1 MSHAESAAVP
11 IVPRAGRRWFP
22 WIVLAVSA
30 VVIAALFLMPA
41 ENFDRGIR
49 NSILFVLVA
58 VSGSALVLWL
68 LLASGLS
75 GHLRLL
81 LAISLLAVGLGVYLA
96 IETIEFS
103 GDMHPTIVWR
113 LGKSRTDLLES
124 HRQQHAAGAA
134 AFSADELTVRPNDC
148 PEYRGV
154 HRNGVVPDP
163 PRLARDWSKTPP
175 KLVWK
180 QPVGGGYAGFVV
192 VGPMLVTIE
201 QRRDQEAVVAYD
213 AKTGSQQWLV
223 EYPALFHDTLG
234 GHGRRVTATLADGRL
249 YALGATGVLLCLKPE
264 DGSEIWRQNILE
276 ENHAVNLQWG
286 MCGSPLVYDNWVVVN
301 PGDQQPPGAPAAAD
315 SHALLAFDRTTGQ
328 LVWAGG
334 HGRASYASP
343 MLLELAGKRQLIVFD
358 TPGLAGHDPAD
369 GRELWRILWPSNFD
383 INAAQPLL
391 VAPNRLLISS
401 DSGAAV
407 IEVAEADGRW
417 TAREVWRNNFL
428 KCSYANPLLYEGYVY
443 GLNKGILTCL
453 EVATGKR
460 VWQGGRYGHGQMLLC
475 GDLLVVLAESGE
487 LILVEATPQAH
498 HELGRIQAIEGK
510 TWNNP
515 AMVGNRIYVR
525 NHIEMAAYDLPV
537 ESATSP

>member
-11 IVPRAGRRWFP
+11 AAPRVRRRWFP
-22 WIVLAVSA
+22 WVVLAISA
-30 VVIAALFLMPA
+30 VVMAALVLIPT
-41 ENFDRGIR
+41 ENLDRGIR
-49 NSILFVLVA
+49 NSILFVVVGA
-58 VSGSALVLWL
+58 SGLALILWL

-81 LAISLLAVGLGVYLA
+81 LAISLVAVGLALYLA
-96 IETIEFS
+96 IDRIEYS

-113 LGKSRTDLLES
+113 LGKSRSDALES
-124 HRQQHAAGAA
+124 HRQQHAADAT
-134 AFSADELTVRPNDC
+134 AFSADELAVRPNDC
-148 PEYRGV
+148 PEYRGI
-154 HRNGVVPDP
+154 HRDGVVPDP
-163 PRLARDWSKTPP
+163 PQLARDWAKTPP
-175 KLVWK
+175 KLAWK

-213 AKTGSQQWLV
+213 AESGRQRWLV
-223 EYPALFHDTLG
+223 EYPALFHETLG
-234 GHGRRVTATLADGRL
+234 GDGPRATPTLADDRL

-264 DGSEIWRQNILE
+264 DGSEIWRHDILQT
-276 ENHAVNLQWG
+276 NHAVNLQWG
-286 MCGSPLVYDNWVVVN
+286 MCGSPLVYENWVVVN
-301 PGDQQPPGAPAAAD
+301 PGDQQPPGAAAAAD
-315 SHALLAFDRTTGQ
+315 SHALLAFDRTTGN
-328 LVWAGG
+328 LAWAGG

-343 MLLELAGKRQLIVFD
+343 MLLDVAGKRQLVVFD

-369 GRELWRILWPSNFD
+369 GRELWRVLWPSNFD

-407 IEVAEADGRW
+407 IEVAEADGQW

-475 GDLLVVLAESGE
+475 GDLLVILAESGE
-487 LILVEATPQAH
+487 LVLVEATPEAH
-498 HELGRIQAIEGK
+498 RELGRIQAIEGK

-515 AMVGNRIYVR
+515 AMVGPRIYVR

-537 ESATSP
+537 ESATNQ